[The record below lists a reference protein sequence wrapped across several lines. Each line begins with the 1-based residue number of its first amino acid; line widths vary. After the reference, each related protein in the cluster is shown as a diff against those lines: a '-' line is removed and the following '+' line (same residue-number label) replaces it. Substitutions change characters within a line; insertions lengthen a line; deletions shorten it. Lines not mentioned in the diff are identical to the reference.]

1 MHSEAQIWDRR
12 KLHGIIPSQTSSSGE
27 HCKLHLI
34 DPTQSMLM
42 SAVYI
47 PFKFPRQRLV
57 FIKFGHQM
65 NTVTRGRLQ
74 IQTAHEDIYNYQEN

>member
-1 MHSEAQIWDRR
+1 MEHIRLQ
-12 KLHGIIPSQTSSSGE
+12 GIIPSQTSSSGE

-34 DPTQSMLM
+34 YPTEIMLM

-47 PFKFPRQRLV
+47 LFKFPKQLLV

-65 NTVTRGRLQ
+65 NTDTRGRLQ
-74 IQTAHEDIYNYQEN
+74 IQSAHGDKYNYQEN